1 MLKHAKILVTTLVL
15 SLMVGLMPTGSVLA
29 AESEVTDD
37 VIMLDDATENA
48 GDDGDTIEP
57 EEHYW
62 VRYAWDETSHLLI
75 CKCGVED
82 CSKAGGG
89 SRGAHTFDKWW
100 VIKEP
105 TVDEEGLRNCSCWC
119 GYTQEEVIPK
129 LVIHSWERYAWDETS
144 HWLVCACGVENCP
157 EAGSDSRGTHDFSEW
172 SVIEEA
178 TTEKDGLKNRSC
190 WCGYTQNEV
199 IPKIETEK
207 PEETEKPDE
216 NPGGTTK
223 PDGTEKPEEKP
234 GDIGKPDENP
244 DEATK
249 PGETEEPGDSGN
261 QGTGDSTKPEE
272 KPGETTKPDD
282 GTSGSGSNNNGGDS
296 TQPSTPGA
304 IRPVWP
310 VQPIRPIRPTYP
322 EWIERPLRPIEPL
335 KPLKPVK
342 PQKPQILKPVKV
354 YQITIT
360 NAPKTLKVGKK
371 VRLKVRCDMANVKNK
386 KVTWKSS
393 NCKYATV
400 NKNGVVKAKK
410 AGKGKT
416 VRITAIAKGYTSKN
430 TLIRV
435 KVVVKIK
442 IK

>member
-1 MLKHAKILVTTLVL
+1 MLKHAKFLATMLIL

-29 AESEVTDD
+29 AESKVTDD

-48 GDDGDTIEP
+48 SDAAEP

-82 CSKAGGG
+82 CPQAGGG

-105 TVDEEGLRNCSCWC
+105 TVDEEGLRNRSCWC

-129 LVIHSWERYAWDETS
+129 LVIHSWERYAWDEAS
-144 HWLVCACGVENCP
+144 HWLVCVCGVENCP

-207 PEETEKPDE
+207 PEETEKPD
-216 NPGGTTK
+216 
-223 PDGTEKPEEKP
+223 GTEKPEEKP

-244 DEATK
+244 GGTTE
-249 PGETEEPGDSGN
+249 PGETEKPGDSGN

-304 IRPVWP
+304 VRPVWP
-310 VQPIRPIRPTYP
+310 VQPIQPIRPIRPTYP
-322 EWIERPLRPIEPL
+322 EWIERPLRPIE
-335 KPLKPVK
+335 PLKPVK

-371 VRLKVRCDMANVKNK
+371 IKLRVKCDLANLKDVKL
-386 KVTWKSS
+386 TWKSS

-416 VRITAIAKGYTSKN
+416 VKITAIAKGYTSKN

>member
-1 MLKHAKILVTTLVL
+1 MLKHAKFLATMLIL

-48 GDDGDTIEP
+48 SDAAEP

-82 CSKAGGG
+82 CPQAGGG

-105 TVDEEGLRNCSCWC
+105 TVDEEGLRNRSCWC

-129 LVIHSWERYAWDETS
+129 LVIHSWERYAWDEAS
-144 HWLVCACGVENCP
+144 HWLVCVCGVENCP

-207 PEETEKPDE
+207 PEETEKPD
-216 NPGGTTK
+216 
-223 PDGTEKPEEKP
+223 GTEKPEEKP

-244 DEATK
+244 GGTTE
-249 PGETEEPGDSGN
+249 PGETEKPGDSGN

-304 IRPVWP
+304 VRPVWP
-310 VQPIRPIRPTYP
+310 VQPIQPIRPIRPTYP
-322 EWIERPLRPIEPL
+322 EWIERPLRPIE
-335 KPLKPVK
+335 PLKPVK

-371 VRLKVRCDMANVKNK
+371 IKLRVKCDLANLKDVKL
-386 KVTWKSS
+386 TWKSS

-416 VRITAIAKGYTSKN
+416 VKITAIAKGYTSKN

>member
-1 MLKHAKILVTTLVL
+1 MLKHAKFLATMLIL

-29 AESEVTDD
+29 AESKVTDD

-48 GDDGDTIEP
+48 SDAAEP

-82 CSKAGGG
+82 CPQAGGG

-105 TVDEEGLRNCSCWC
+105 TVDEEGLRNRSCWC

-129 LVIHSWERYAWDETS
+129 LVIHSWERYAWDEAS
-144 HWLVCACGVENCP
+144 HWLVCVCGVENCP

-249 PGETEEPGDSGN
+249 PGETEKPGDSGN